1 MKKLVLLSILLCP
14 TFITHAQNSI
24 NPADPQAHIFTH
36 LNETGVMSSAP
47 NPERNT
53 TRAEALAIALR
64 AGGIVIPTDFGGVT
78 HFSDV
83 NPNEWFAPVV
93 ERAVATKIISGERE
107 LFRPNAPVTK
117 AEFLAFLFRSTQVNL
132 RPYFTKLNSVALDV
146 PEDSWFAPYFA
157 YAKKFQIAHL
167 PPDQF
172 YRPEKVLSRREVAMM
187 TFRELR
193 IFHGNNTTKIFV
205 ELQAEIEQ
213 FITLMRAGEPDKAES
228 HLQKIIFLTESLTLA
243 QNNEDAVAAS
253 AISRALEHF
262 SDSLRALKFQNNL
275 FALESLHLA
284 AKQTKRA
291 LDKSPSFASFAEDL
305 LTLIDET
312 LVSFSSSKFSK
323 YTQR

>member
-1 MKKLVLLSILLCP
+1 MKKLVLISIILLP
-14 TFITHAQNSI
+14 TFITYAQNNI

-36 LNETGVMSSAP
+36 LDETGIMSSAP
-47 NPERNT
+47 NPAKNAT
-53 TRAEALAIALR
+53 KAEALAIALR
-64 AGGIVIPTDFGGVT
+64 SGGIVIPEDFGGTT

-93 ERAVATKIISGERE
+93 ERAVATGIISGDRE
-107 LFRPNAPVTK
+107 LFHPHNPVTK
-117 AEFLAFLFRSTQVNL
+117 AEFLAFLFRATQVNL
-132 RPYFTKLNSVALDV
+132 NPYYNHLKNIALDI

-172 YRPEKVLSRREVAMM
+172 YRPNKILSRREVAMM

-193 IFHGNNTTKIFV
+193 IFYGDSTTKIFV
-205 ELQAEIEQ
+205 ALQAEIEQ
-213 FITLMRAGEPDKAES
+213 FITLIRAKEPDKAES
-228 HLQKIIFLTESLTLA
+228 HLQKIISLTESLTLA
-243 QNNEDAVAAS
+243 QNNEDAVSAS

-275 FALESLHLA
+275 VALENLHLA
-284 AKQTKRA
+284 SKQTQRA
-291 LDKSPSFASFAEDL
+291 LDKSPSFAGFAGDL

-312 LVSFSSSKFSK
+312 MLSFSTSKFSK
-323 YTQR
+323 YSQK